1 MLLYK
6 FKSAQDS
13 LYALD
18 IAIHERLFCANYT
31 DLNDPFEGQ
40 FRAVVAPAGFMQFGQ
55 GFGQQSGRMIYSDL
69 TTSSLSGPSRVC
81 SLSAAWH
88 DVRMWA
94 LYADSFRGMAFEF
107 EIDENEP
114 ELHQVTYATELPKLN
129 IGLLMPSETIEA
141 LTHKTTHWDYESEW
155 RFISHR
161 TYINLP
167 GKLNRILLGSRVSDT
182 VREAVLKVAPSHCI
196 VQMVGLNPEGVS
208 MSLGHQL
215 ERQV

>member
-6 FKSAQDS
+6 FKSAQDA

-18 IAIHERLFCANYT
+18 IAIHERLYCAAYS

-40 FRAVVAPAGFMQFGQ
+40 FRALVAPAGFMQFGQ
-55 GFGQQSGRMIYSDL
+55 GFGAQSARLIYSDL
-69 TTSSLSGPSRVC
+69 ATNSLSGPSRAC

-107 EIDENEP
+107 EIDENTP

-141 LTHKTTHWDYESEW
+141 LTHKTTHWRYESEW
-155 RFISHR
+155 RFISAR
-161 TYINLP
+161 TYIDLP
-167 GKLNRILLGSRVSDT
+167 GKLTKILLGSRVSET
-182 VREAVLKVAPSHCI
+182 VREAVLKVAPSQTV
-196 VQMVGLNPEGVS
+196 VQMVDLDPEGVR
-208 MSLGHQL
+208 MSLGRRL
-215 ERQV
+215 DRPA